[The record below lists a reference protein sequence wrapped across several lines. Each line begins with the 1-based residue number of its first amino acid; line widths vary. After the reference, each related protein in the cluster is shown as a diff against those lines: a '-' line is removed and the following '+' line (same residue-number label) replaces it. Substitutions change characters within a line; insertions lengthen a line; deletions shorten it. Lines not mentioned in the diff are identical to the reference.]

1 MNFQS
6 SWKKLAV
13 GGLAI
18 LAAALM
24 ITNITHAQ
32 PPQGDRWIHVKV
44 EGGVAKT
51 DMVNVNLPISLAV
64 LVLSSVDHEQFHH
77 GHVSLGH
84 ADLNGV
90 DLRAIL
96 DAVRNSPDGEF
107 VTVKNHNQD
116 VHVAKQNGF
125 LVIHVI
131 DERSSERSSDR
142 GSDHRTVEV
151 RVPISV
157 CDAMLAAGGQDL
169 DVAAGLKALAAHGDT
184 ELVTVKDGNQT
195 VHIWIDSKST
205 MD

>member
-1 MNFQS
+1 MNSQS
-6 SWKKLAV
+6 SWKRLAV

-24 ITNITHAQ
+24 ITTITLAQ
-32 PPQGDRWIHVKV
+32 PPQTERWIHVKV
-44 EGGVAKT
+44 EGGATKT

-64 LVLSSVDHEQFHH
+64 LVLSSVDHDQFHH
-77 GHVSLGH
+77 GHVNLGH

-96 DAVRNSPDGEF
+96 DAVRNSQDGEF
-107 VTVKNHNQD
+107 VTVKNHDQD

-131 DERSSERSSDR
+131 DERSSERHP
-142 GSDHRTVEV
+142 DHRTVEV

-169 DVAAGLKALAAHGDT
+169 DVAAGLRALAAHGDT
-184 ELVTVKDGNQT
+184 ELVTVKDGNQNI
-195 VHIWIDSKST
+195 HIWIDSKST